1 MRQAKRCCRQTL
13 LRMLPRRR
21 IQEVPESFQG
31 ASQADGEAAGSFP
44 GITAEVGVNA
54 RAARFN
60 VLPPGSVM
68 CGWCEGYE
76 AKARKAEKDAGD
88 RFRLVLRALRQI

>member
-1 MRQAKRCCRQTL
+1 M
-13 LRMLPRRR
+13 
-21 IQEVPESFQG
+21 
-31 ASQADGEAAGSFP
+31 
-44 GITAEVGVNA
+44 NA

-76 AKARKAEKDAGD
+76 AKARKAEKDADG
-88 RFRLVLRALRQI
+88 RFKLLLRALRQIAGVSQCADYCRNRPGHGDWGNTCTRCMAREALAEYRIQKGMS